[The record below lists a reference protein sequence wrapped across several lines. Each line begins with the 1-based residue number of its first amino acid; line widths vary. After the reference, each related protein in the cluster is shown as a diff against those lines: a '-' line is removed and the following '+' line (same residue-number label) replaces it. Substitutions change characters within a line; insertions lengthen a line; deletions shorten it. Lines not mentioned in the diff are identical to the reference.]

1 MTAPALSDPAL
12 TADSWAAFGRLRE
25 EAPVLRSSFGMGMD
39 APIWLVTRYAD
50 VRAVLGDPRF
60 VNDPRNAPG
69 TPDTRMAALRA
80 VGIRDDLIPYITA
93 SIVDAD
99 GPDHT
104 RLRKLVSRAFTVRR
118 VGDLRPRVEEIAA
131 SLLDGLSGSV
141 DLVEDYAYP
150 LPITVICEL
159 VGIPEEDRPSWHE
172 WGRALVS
179 MDPQRV
185 PEALRATV
193 AHIHELVDRRR
204 ARPADDLLSAMIA
217 AQEDGEDG
225 GDGAGE
231 VDRRRS
237 RLSDFEL
244 VTMVL
249 SLVFAGHETTAH
261 LIANSVPALLACPDQ
276 LERLRRDPSLWPG
289 AVNELMRRWGPVS
302 MVRVRYAAEDVEIGG
317 VAIPAGSSVQ
327 PILLSANGDPREFG
341 DPDALD
347 VERETPRGEGHVG
360 FGHGAHYC
368 LGAALA
374 RQEGEVALRAL
385 FTRFPNLTLAAED
398 LEWQAVPGSRRLARL
413 PVRL

>member
-1 MTAPALSDPAL
+1 VTAPALSDPAL

-25 EAPVLRSSFGMGMD
+25 EAPVLRSSFGMGSD

-50 VRAVLGDPRF
+50 VRAVLSDPRF

-69 TPDTRMAALRA
+69 TPDTRLAALQA

-93 SIVDAD
+93 SIIDAD

-131 SLLDGLSGSV
+131 SLLDGMSGSV
-141 DLVEDYAYP
+141 DLVEEYAYP

-193 AHIHELVDRRR
+193 AHIHDLVDRRR
-204 ARPADDLLSAMIA
+204 AAPADDLLSAMIA
-217 AQEDGEDG
+217 AQES
-225 GDGAGE
+225 GD
-231 VDRRRS
+231 

-261 LIANSVPALLACPDQ
+261 LIANSVPALLARPEQ
-276 LERLRRDPSLWPG
+276 LERLRADPSLWPG

-302 MVRVRYAAEDVEIGG
+302 MVRIRYAAEDVEIGG

-341 DPDALD
+341 EPDTLD
-347 VERETPRGEGHVG
+347 VGRETPRGEGHVG
-360 FGHGAHYC
+360 FGHGPHYC

-385 FTRFPNLTLAAED
+385 FTRYPNLTVATGA

-413 PVRL
+413 PVHLT